1 MRQNFTNQPKKKNK
15 NFIFKKKMEWRT
27 RGVNIKKCIKCLF
40 YRFGGKKQQTN
51 KKNKENKLKKNILLA
66 DLV

>member
-27 RGVNIKKCIKCLF
+27 RGVNIKKCIENNMQYLF
-40 YRFGGKKQQTN
+40 YRFGGKKQ
-51 KKNKENKLKKNILLA
+51 KKQKEQRKQIKKKYFA
-66 DLV
+66 C